1 MGRLDA
7 RVALITAAA
16 RGQGAAETTSRFGR
30 PDVLVNNAASSG
42 SSIAYTASKFAV
54 LELAPFGE
62 LGIALVVLM
71 DWRFAECYTVAA
83 ICSGSRA
90 RR

>member
-30 PDVLVNNAASSG
+30 PDVVVNNAASSG

-54 LELAPFGE
+54 LELAPFG
-62 LGIALVVLM
+62 VRVNY
-71 DWRFAECYTVAA
+71 DQ
-83 ICSGSRA
+83 RA
-90 RR
+90 SSSSSHRR